1 MIKSK
6 KIFDELGSDAVSDR
20 AILNGTS
27 TGIMNLNSIKYKW
40 AVSLMKIMQNNFW
53 LPEKVSLVEDRVS
66 LKELTPDEL
75 RALKSTL
82 SFLIALDSMQVNNI
96 PTLSEYITAPEVSAL
111 FTVQAYQELVHSQS
125 YQYILQELFPNLE
138 REEIYNYWR
147 TDPIL
152 LERNKTIANMYQ
164 KFAENK
170 TQENF
175 KLALAADYV
184 LEGIYFYAGFNF
196 FYQLASR
203 NKGVEMAKIIKY
215 IENDEVCLVPGTEVL
230 TTSGWKPV
238 EEISTID
245 LVCQYDIDTKEMT
258 YVHPEATIKTESSEI
273 YTFAGAISQTV
284 TGDHRM
290 ILADLDGKVFV
301 SKAKDVQ
308 NIISEF
314 SYVLSGSKTGSLKY
328 LSAEHKKLA
337 QLSKLGEIDLSS
349 WISPLIA
356 DIDQLWAA
364 EFIAYWG
371 SLE

>member
-1 MIKSK
+1 MNDNTNMIKSK
-6 KIFDELGSDAVSDR
+6 KIFDETGSDAVLDR
-20 AILNGTS
+20 SILNGNS
-27 TGIMNLNSIKYKW
+27 TGIMNLNSIRFKW
-40 AVSLMKIMQNNFW
+40 APTLMKIMQNNFW

-138 REEIYNYWR
+138 REDIYNYWR

-170 TQENF
+170 TEDNF

-203 NKGVEMAKIIKY
+203 NKGVEIAKIIKY
-215 IENDEVCLVPGTEVL
+215 IENDEVTHVSLMNYLIKETFNEDDMKMLAKV
-230 TTSGWKPV
+230 
-238 EEISTID
+238 
-245 LVCQYDIDTKEMT
+245 IDTAVQQEIQWGQHTYGDSILGISKEST
-258 YVHPEATIKTESSEI
+258 ENYIKYIANNRAKSVGIGVLYKGFTVNPYAYLDMKKKENFFETSVTEYSQS
-273 YTFAGAISQTV
+273 TAVAGW
-284 TGDHRM
+284 D
-290 ILADLDGKVFV
+290 DF
-301 SKAKDVQ
+301 
-308 NIISEF
+308 
-314 SYVLSGSKTGSLKY
+314 
-328 LSAEHKKLA
+328 
-337 QLSKLGEIDLSS
+337 
-349 WISPLIA
+349 
-356 DIDQLWAA
+356 
-364 EFIAYWG
+364 
-371 SLE
+371 

>member
-1 MIKSK
+1 MNDNINMIKSK
-6 KIFDELGSDAVSDR
+6 KIFDETGSDAVLDR
-20 AILNGTS
+20 SILNGNS
-27 TGIMNLNSIKYKW
+27 TGIMNLNSIRFKW
-40 AVSLMKIMQNNFW
+40 APTLMKIMQNNFW

-138 REEIYNYWR
+138 REDIYNYWR

-152 LERNKTIANMYQ
+152 LERNNTIANMYQ

-170 TQENF
+170 TEDNF

-203 NKGVEMAKIIKY
+203 NKGVEIAKIIKY
-215 IENDEVCLVPGTEVL
+215 IENDEVTHVSLMNYLIKETFNEDDMKMLAKV
-230 TTSGWKPV
+230 
-238 EEISTID
+238 
-245 LVCQYDIDTKEMT
+245 IDTAVQQEIQWGQHTYGDSILGISKEST
-258 YVHPEATIKTESSEI
+258 ENYIKYIANNRAKSVGIGVLYKGFTVNPYAYLDMKKKENFFETSVTEYSQS
-273 YTFAGAISQTV
+273 TAVAGW
-284 TGDHRM
+284 D
-290 ILADLDGKVFV
+290 DF
-301 SKAKDVQ
+301 
-308 NIISEF
+308 
-314 SYVLSGSKTGSLKY
+314 
-328 LSAEHKKLA
+328 
-337 QLSKLGEIDLSS
+337 
-349 WISPLIA
+349 
-356 DIDQLWAA
+356 
-364 EFIAYWG
+364 
-371 SLE
+371 

>member
-1 MIKSK
+1 MNDNINMIKSK
-6 KIFDELGSDAVSDR
+6 KIFDETGSDAVLDR
-20 AILNGTS
+20 SILNGNS
-27 TGIMNLNSIKYKW
+27 TGIMNLNSIRFKW
-40 AVSLMKIMQNNFW
+40 APTLMKIMQNNFW

-138 REEIYNYWR
+138 REDIYNYWR

-170 TQENF
+170 TEDNF

-203 NKGVEMAKIIKY
+203 NKGVEIAKIIKY
-215 IENDEVCLVPGTEVL
+215 IENDEVTHVSLMNYLIKETFNEDDMKMLAKV
-230 TTSGWKPV
+230 
-238 EEISTID
+238 
-245 LVCQYDIDTKEMT
+245 IDTAVQQEIQWGQHTYGDSILGISKEST
-258 YVHPEATIKTESSEI
+258 ENYIKYIANNRAKSVGIGVLYKGFTVNPYAYLDMKKKENFFETSVTEYSQS
-273 YTFAGAISQTV
+273 TAVAGW
-284 TGDHRM
+284 D
-290 ILADLDGKVFV
+290 DF
-301 SKAKDVQ
+301 
-308 NIISEF
+308 
-314 SYVLSGSKTGSLKY
+314 
-328 LSAEHKKLA
+328 
-337 QLSKLGEIDLSS
+337 
-349 WISPLIA
+349 
-356 DIDQLWAA
+356 
-364 EFIAYWG
+364 
-371 SLE
+371 

>member
-1 MIKSK
+1 MNDNINMIKSK
-6 KIFDELGSDAVSDR
+6 KIFDETGSDAVLDR
-20 AILNGTS
+20 SILNGNS
-27 TGIMNLNSIKYKW
+27 TGIMNLNSIRFKW
-40 AVSLMKIMQNNFW
+40 APTLMKIMQNNFW

-138 REEIYNYWR
+138 REDIYNYWR

-170 TQENF
+170 TEDNF

-184 LEGIYFYAGFNF
+184 LEG

-203 NKGVEMAKIIKY
+203 NKGVEIAKIIKY
-215 IENDEVCLVPGTEVL
+215 IENDEVTHVSLMNYLIKETFNEDDMKMLAKV
-230 TTSGWKPV
+230 
-238 EEISTID
+238 
-245 LVCQYDIDTKEMT
+245 IDTAVQQEIQWGQHTYGDSILGISKEST
-258 YVHPEATIKTESSEI
+258 ENYIKYIANNRAKSVGIGVLYKGFTVNPYAYLDMKKKENFFETSVTEYSQS
-273 YTFAGAISQTV
+273 TAVAGW
-284 TGDHRM
+284 D
-290 ILADLDGKVFV
+290 DF
-301 SKAKDVQ
+301 
-308 NIISEF
+308 
-314 SYVLSGSKTGSLKY
+314 
-328 LSAEHKKLA
+328 
-337 QLSKLGEIDLSS
+337 
-349 WISPLIA
+349 
-356 DIDQLWAA
+356 
-364 EFIAYWG
+364 
-371 SLE
+371 